1 MAYENVGISIIAI
14 NATADINLP
23 TTTSRNVTG
32 IVSKISYD
40 PTFNSSEKSLMVT
53 AGIIK
58 EKITGRREKKFLR
71 FAWLWRKK
79 VVKKNH
85 PVTRRKIEMTI

>member
-1 MAYENVGISIIAI
+1 
-14 NATADINLP
+14 
-23 TTTSRNVTG
+23 
-32 IVSKISYD
+32 
-40 PTFNSSEKSLMVT
+40 MVT